1 MMKKILI
8 AAALVA
14 AVCSCTKE
22 GAARFEGYYSYKL
35 SGTISFEATAPASS
49 DVGLAPD
56 SMTFSISPESGQLNV
71 LTEDKK
77 SGMVVLTMNALLGD
91 ATTMTGKAE
100 GTALTLDDCTK
111 AFSFDLGSTAVER
124 NHSFTIS
131 GNGERLDDILML
143 EFTASGTME
152 YLGRSYV
159 VTGSDLN
166 CIARLNER

>member
-14 AVCSCTKE
+14 AACSCTKE

-35 SGTISFEATAPASS
+35 SGTISFEATSPASS
-49 DVGLAPD
+49 DVGLAKD
-56 SMTFSISPESGQLNV
+56 NMTFSISPESGQMNV

-100 GTALTLDDCTK
+100 GTTLTLDDCTK

-131 GNGERLDDILML
+131 GTGERLDDILML

-159 VTGSDLN
+159 VTGSDLS